1 MDSDPEVVLVDKV
14 DEDELSTDKDSGM
27 ESAGNSKDDTPER
40 KSATLEELPQE
51 EVPKPAATAP
61 PPTQPAAA
69 APAPAAAPTATRPTA
84 PPPTSSA
91 SASGGQQQA
100 IKSKEDDFDDE
111 PDETLSERLWGLTE
125 MFPEGV
131 RNFSGALASLSA
143 ASVKTLYSFTCSASW
158 IFFTSSM
165 ILFAPVV
172 FEVERAQMEEM
183 QRSQQK
189 QVLLGPGSAVG
200 GGAGPGG
207 MPALPP
213 MAAR

>member
-61 PPTQPAAA
+61 SPTQPPVAA
-69 APAPAAAPTATRPTA
+69 APAPAAPTATRPTA
-84 PPPTSSA
+84 PPTSS
-91 SASGGQQQA
+91 SSSSGGQQQA

-131 RNFSGALASLSA
+131 RNFSGALAGLSA

>member
-69 APAPAAAPTATRPTA
+69 ASAPAAAPTATRPTA
-84 PPPTSSA
+84 PPPTSSS

>member
-40 KSATLEELPQE
+40 KSATLEELLE
-51 EVPKPAATAP
+51 EEDPKPVATAP
-61 PPTQPAAA
+61 PPAA
-69 APAPAAAPTATRPTA
+69 APAPAPVPTPRPTA
-84 PPPTSSA
+84 PVPSSGQAAPPA
-91 SASGGQQQA
+91 A

-111 PDETLSERLWGLTE
+111 PDESLAERLWGLTE

-131 RNFSGALASLSA
+131 RGFGGAVTDLSV
-143 ASVKTLYSFTCSASW
+143 ASVKTLYKFTCNASW

-200 GGAGPGG
+200 AGGGGPGG

>member
-51 EVPKPAATAP
+51 EVPKPDATAP

-84 PPPTSSA
+84 PPPTSSS

>member
-61 PPTQPAAA
+61 PPTQPPVAA
-69 APAPAAAPTATRPTA
+69 APAPAAPTATRPTA
-84 PPPTSSA
+84 PPTSS
-91 SASGGQQQA
+91 SSSSGGQQQA